1 MSRKVG
7 LAVFGLFAFLQF
19 SGCVTTP
26 PPIEDYTL
34 ARAALEAARAVEAA
48 RFSAGNLQQAEELFR
63 KAQILYDER
72 EFAAGRDQFVKARLA
87 AEKAENSTRLL
98 RQKTGEIL

>member
-1 MSRKVG
+1 MAKRVCFALG
-7 LAVFGLFAFLQF
+7 FVAFLQLA
-19 SGCVTTP
+19 GCVTTP

-48 RFSAGNLQQAEELFR
+48 RFSAGNLQQAEELYR
-63 KAQILYDER
+63 KGQILYEER
-72 EFAAGRDQFVKARLA
+72 EYVAAREQFLKARLA

-98 RQKTGEIL
+98 RQKTGEVL